1 MAHVLIADDDKI
13 IHHLYGSAFRQA
25 GHSVGNVFDGNEVE
39 RVLSARPFDLL
50 LLDWM
55 MPEVSGFDVLRRL
68 RMTAAFCRL
77 PVIMLTA
84 RSSPEDRE
92 IAENAH
98 VDLLFSKRS
107 SPDWLV
113 FQAEH
118 LIVEKARVAPMVAP
132 QRRVADARHC

>member
-39 RVLSARPFDLL
+39 RVLAARPCDLL

-55 MPEVSGFDVLRRL
+55 MPDLSGFDVLRRL
-68 RMTAAFCRL
+68 RLSAATCRL

-113 FQAEH
+113 FQAEQ
-118 LIVEKARVAPMVAP
+118 LIIDKARVAPVAP
-132 QRRVADARHC
+132 DRRRVAARHC

>member
-39 RVLSARPFDLL
+39 RVLAARPCDLL

-55 MPEVSGFDVLRRL
+55 MPDLSGFDVLRRL
-68 RMTAAFCRL
+68 RLSAATCRM

-113 FQAEH
+113 FQAEQ
-118 LIVEKARVAPMVAP
+118 LIIDKARVAPVAP
-132 QRRVADARHC
+132 DRRRVAARHC